1 MMTTE
6 QVLAYQKNLHA
17 NEETE
22 PETTTAKVDEG
33 EAQETKTV
41 EVTEEPKETVSEEEN
56 KPEVTETS
64 PVEEQKEKPI
74 EDSNKQ
80 AKSEKHKYT
89 KQEQIDYAFQK
100 KQAKIKKLEAR
111 VRELEEREKER
122 KNLTIEDFNNKV
134 DDYVNYAVDKKDA
147 EREKN
152 RLVEELSDYKKEE
165 FDAIQNERVS
175 RCFPNESDRDSYNKL
190 VAEHGNDF
198 LKIVDRYDPE
208 EVVLGFLDD
217 SDVSPV
223 LLRLLMTSKTHRDN
237 VLSKH
242 SPYAKQRAMESL
254 ENSVKFAMAKL
265 AKQRETKS
273 VQPVEQI
280 EEKKPA
286 MPIVGSVTKTDKI
299 SGEVVKDYNDILHKL
314 NERRKY
320 STL

>member
-6 QVLAYQKNLHA
+6 QVLAFQKNLHA

-22 PETTTAKVDEG
+22 PETTTANVDEG
-33 EAQETKTV
+33 EVQETKTV
-41 EVTEEPKETVSEEEN
+41 EVTEETKDTVSEEEN

-74 EDSNKQ
+74 EDSNNQ

-165 FDAIQNERVS
+165 FDAIQKERVS
-175 RCFPNESDRDSYNKL
+175 RCFPDENDRDSYNKL
-190 VAEHGNDF
+190 LAEHGKDF
-198 LKIVDRYDPE
+198 LKIVDRDDPD

-217 SDVSPV
+217 SDVSPI
-223 LLRLLMTSKTHRDN
+223 LLRLLMTSKTHRDM

-242 SPYAKQRAMESL
+242 SPYAKQRAMETL

-265 AKQRETKS
+265 AKQRNSVPEKTEETK
-273 VQPVEQI
+273 PE
-280 EEKKPA
+280 KPA
-286 MPIVGSVTKTDKI
+286 MPIIGSVTKTDKI

-320 STL
+320 ST